1 VGSKSDKIAEKRE
14 EIAEEKSSVGAPLA
28 QSRTPHARSPAHLRA
43 VTCPRATKCWLTRSP
58 PLARPV
64 MRVAACSWSALNPS
78 GEQRTG
84 NRGPVCLGE
93 AKARREGVVGLAV
106 VQGGRAWGGAM
117 PRDGERRVRRTGER
131 SGARGR
137 WRRFDWREKF
147 RDRVGIRGSFSSK
160 EWDWRDIHGHG
171 EAALHWMC
179 VG

>member
-1 VGSKSDKIAEKRE
+1 MKSRRSEK
-14 EIAEEKSSVGAPLA
+14 KS
-28 QSRTPHARSPAHLRA
+28 QRRNRQPAHLWRNRERHTLARLRTCDA
-43 VTCPRATKCWLTRSP
+43 VTCSCATKCWLTRSP
-58 PLARPV
+58 PPARPG
-64 MRVAACSWSALNPS
+64 MCAAACSWSALKPS

-93 AKARREGVVGLAV
+93 AKARREGVMGLVV

-117 PRDGERRVRRTGER
+117 TRDGERRVRRTGER

-137 WRRFDWREKF
+137 WRHFDWREKF

-171 EAALHWMC
+171 EADLH
-179 VG
+179 